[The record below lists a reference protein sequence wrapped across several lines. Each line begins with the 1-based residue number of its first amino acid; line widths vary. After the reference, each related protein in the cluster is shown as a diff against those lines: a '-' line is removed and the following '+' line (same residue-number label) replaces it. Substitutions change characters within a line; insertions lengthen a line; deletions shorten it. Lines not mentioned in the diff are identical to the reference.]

1 MRFLSVRVQMWQAQE
16 KDSERRKRR
25 KEELPEDSYLGHAVK
40 NCMTVISKDGELS
53 DIYGKYTGSVGR
65 FFIPA
70 SNEPSDCAQAFGG
83 CQRESDFQIKS
94 SKVPEGGSYVDFYR
108 CRRCHRDAV

>member
-40 NCMTVISKDGELS
+40 NCMTVIGSMGRYQVREEFKLALCGQLS
-53 DIYGKYTGSVGR
+53 LFHGKVYSVG
-65 FFIPA
+65 
-70 SNEPSDCAQAFGG
+70 Q
-83 CQRESDFQIKS
+83 ESAD
-94 SKVPEGGSYVDFYR
+94 VRVT
-108 CRRCHRDAV
+108 